1 MPEML
6 NKKKERPAEWALAL
20 LGRCEYAC
28 LGLTDE
34 AQPYCVP
41 VSHVLVDG
49 CVYFHSNP
57 RGYKAELLAQ
67 NPRVCLT
74 AVADVH
80 AIPMRFTTEYSSAI
94 AFGTARLVHDPA
106 ERRRAL
112 SAICEKYAA
121 SNPHREKCA
130 ANAGNHKQGR
140 ALSSQHCQSGRF
152 LHHNARGDRA
162 APTLPLYS
170 IAALWRSD
178 SH

>member
-6 NKKKERPAEWALAL
+6 NKKKERPAEWTLAL

-28 LGLTDE
+28 LGLADE

-57 RGYKAELLAQ
+57 RGCKAELLAQ

-121 SNPHREKCA
+121 SNPHREACA
-130 ANAGNHKQGR
+130 ANAGPET
-140 ALSSQHCQSGRF
+140 AVYCVEIE
-152 LHHNARGDRA
+152 
-162 APTLPLYS
+162 S
-170 IAALWRSD
+170 ITGKRSE
-178 SH
+178 

>member
-28 LGLTDE
+28 LGLADE

-57 RGYKAELLAQ
+57 RGCKAELLAR

-94 AFGTARLVHDPA
+94 HHRQTQRIRMEGTR
-106 ERRRAL
+106 
-112 SAICEKYAA
+112 
-121 SNPHREKCA
+121 
-130 ANAGNHKQGR
+130 
-140 ALSSQHCQSGRF
+140 
-152 LHHNARGDRA
+152 
-162 APTLPLYS
+162 
-170 IAALWRSD
+170 
-178 SH
+178 

>member
-28 LGLTDE
+28 LGLADE

-57 RGYKAELLAQ
+57 RGCKAELLAR

-74 AVADVH
+74 
-80 AIPMRFTTEYSSAI
+80 AI

-121 SNPHREKCA
+121 SNPHREACA
-130 ANAGNHKQGR
+130 ANAGPET
-140 ALSSQHCQSGRF
+140 AVYCVEIE
-152 LHHNARGDRA
+152 
-162 APTLPLYS
+162 S
-170 IAALWRSD
+170 ITGKRSE
-178 SH
+178 

>member
-6 NKKKERPAEWALAL
+6 NKKKKRPAEWALAL

-80 AIPMRFTTEYSSAI
+80 AIPMRFTTE
-94 AFGTARLVHDPA
+94 
-106 ERRRAL
+106 
-112 SAICEKYAA
+112 
-121 SNPHREKCA
+121 
-130 ANAGNHKQGR
+130 
-140 ALSSQHCQSGRF
+140 
-152 LHHNARGDRA
+152 
-162 APTLPLYS
+162 
-170 IAALWRSD
+170 
-178 SH
+178 